1 MRIKPK
7 DLFPREH
14 GFYVMAVL
22 PAAAGMA
29 LNWKHAAASS
39 VAALGWVLLVISST
53 GVKTWFIQPAK
64 RVEIAAP
71 LTAIWLLAGT
81 GLLVAGVPLALLLA
95 SGAGLGSLALHFFL
109 SDPKDRRSLGFE
121 IVAAFILGFGM
132 LVSGSAGRAVIPV
145 EIAQAALV
153 YTLVQIAATA
163 HVRLWIE
170 ALGGHGSGRRLELL
184 ATSLVTHAAL
194 IGLAGTF
201 VYLGGLPFY
210 SLIPGL
216 GEGAVVLVTLPW
228 FGRKVSFPKLGI
240 AETVGLAM
248 TATGLAIQFYR

>member
-1 MRIKPK
+1 MRVKLR

-22 PAAAGMA
+22 PAAVGVA
-29 LNWKHAAASS
+29 LNWRQAAASS
-39 VAALGWVLLVISST
+39 IAALSWVLLVLSST
-53 GVKTWFIQPAK
+53 GVKTWFLQPAK

-71 LTAIWLLAGT
+71 LTAIWLLG
-81 GLLVAGVPLALLLA
+81 GVGFLIAGVPLALLLA
-95 SGAGLGSLALHFFL
+95 SGIGLGSLALHFFL

-121 IVAAFILGFGM
+121 AVAAFILGFGM
-132 LVSGSAGRAVIPV
+132 LVSGSAKRVMIPL
-145 EIAQAALV
+145 EITQAALV

-170 ALGGHGSGRRLELL
+170 ALGGYGSGRRLELL
-184 ATSLVTHAAL
+184 TTSLVVHAAL
-194 IGLAGTF
+194 IGMAGVL

-216 GEGAVVLVTLPW
+216 GEGVVVLATLPW

-240 AETVGLAM
+240 AQTVGLAI